1 MIMIRTMETAK
12 VMESEVIG
20 TIIASVTSLA
30 SGIYGGVKLGKNQQV
45 EAVKSLIQDY
55 VNANEFNKGE
65 LEDVKVSLKE
75 TRLMHKEC
83 EDGRN
88 ALACQ
93 IDELRDKTQ
102 KMETIIQ
109 KHIRAK

>member
-1 MIMIRTMETAK
+1 MEG
-12 VMESEVIG
+12 ELIG

-30 SGIYGGVKLGKNQQV
+30 SGIYGGVKLGKNQQL
-45 EAVKSLIQDY
+45 ESVKSLIQDY

-65 LEDVKVSLKE
+65 LEDVKISLKE
-75 TRLMHKEC
+75 TRTMHKEC
-83 EDGRN
+83 EDGRKE
-88 ALACQ
+88 LSCQ
-93 IDELRDKTQ
+93 IDELRDKTA